1 MLTFFLPI
9 PLVFPILARVYGAKA
24 KQAGEPNGGTMNTVS
39 AIILALYILGII
51 LSVGAFIAMY
61 MIRSYI

>member
-1 MLTFFLPI
+1 
-9 PLVFPILARVYGAKA
+9 
-24 KQAGEPNGGTMNTVS
+24 MNTVS

-51 LSVGAFIAMY
+51 ISVGAFIAMY